1 MWPGRRSRDG
11 WLNAC
16 AKDGRLC
23 DAAAVFE
30 CRTDI
35 AHAAVINDGDDDD
48 DDGEGEEGGRTGR
61 EGEAGR
67 AEAVDEEGRLIL

>member
-35 AHAAVINDGDDDD
+35 ALAVINDGDDD
-48 DDGEGEEGGRTGR
+48 GEGEEWRPDR
-61 EGEAGR
+61 EGRGGCR
-67 AEAVDEEGRLIL
+67 KGGSGG